1 MTKLTKNFTL
11 SEFLVSSTAKHKGV
25 ENTPS
30 CQEVENIKKLA
41 NTMQQLRDYIG
52 KPIII
57 NSGFR
62 SVVVNNL
69 VGGSKT
75 SSHLS
80 GLAADF
86 YVKGV
91 SAKSLA
97 DTIDLINIKYDQL
110 IVYPNHVHLGV
121 GGKERQHRFSS
132 GY

>member
-11 SEFLVSSTAKHKGV
+11 SEFLVSSTAKSKGM

-30 CQEVENIKKLA
+30 CQELENIKKLA

-57 NSGFR
+57 SSGFR
-62 SVVVNNL
+62 SEVVNSL
-69 VGGSKT
+69 VGGSNT

-86 YVKGV
+86 YVGGM
-91 SAKSLA
+91 SAKYLA
-97 DTIDLINIKYDQL
+97 NVIDLINIKYDQL
-110 IVYPNHVHLGV
+110 IVYPNHVHLGIC
-121 GGKERQHRFSS
+121 GKERQQRFNKN
-132 GY
+132 Y